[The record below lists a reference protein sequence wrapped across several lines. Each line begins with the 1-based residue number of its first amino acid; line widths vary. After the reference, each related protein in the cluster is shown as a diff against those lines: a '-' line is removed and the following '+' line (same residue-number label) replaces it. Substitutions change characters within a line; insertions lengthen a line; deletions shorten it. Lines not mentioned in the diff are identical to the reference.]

1 MNRRSLLN
9 VSEILLILLILIG
22 LVSCTEKKEDDVVK
36 APYRSI
42 QEVPETEW
50 EILGNKRIYFGHQ
63 SVGYNLIQGVHDVMS
78 QYPQIKLNI
87 IETKDLSQMKGGYFA
102 HSQIGENKKPDS
114 KINEFIE
121 VMEKNSGN
129 PVDIAFFKFCYVD
142 IHNRTELESVFQ
154 LYKNRMGS
162 LINKF
167 PKTQFIHFTVPLTL
181 KQHEPDGWLVKVKK
195 TVNWILKKPDVFDN
209 SFKYEYND
217 KVRSFYENKN
227 TLFDFAYVE
236 STYPDGRKNIFEK
249 NGKKIEALITE
260 YTDDGGHLNSVGRYH
275 AAESLLLYLVNMN
288 RY

>member
-22 LVSCTEKKEDDVVK
+22 LVRCTEKKEDDVVK

-50 EILGNKRIYFGHQ
+50 EMLRNKRIYFGHQ
-63 SVGYNLIQGVHDVMS
+63 SVGYNLIQGVHDVVS

-87 IETKDLSQMKGGYFA
+87 IETKDFSQMKGGYFA

-142 IHNRTELESVFQ
+142 IHNKIELESVFQ
-154 LYKNRMGS
+154 LYKNRMGF
-162 LINKF
+162 LIKKY
-167 PKTQFIHFTVPLTL
+167 PKTRFIHFTVPLTSR
-181 KQHEPDGWLVKVKK
+181 QHELNGWLVEVKK
-195 TVNWILKKPDVFDN
+195 AVNWILRKPNVFDN
-209 SFKYEYND
+209 SFKYEYNE
-217 KVRSFYENKN
+217 KIRSFYENKN

-236 STYPDGRKNIFEK
+236 STYPDGRKNIFGK
-249 NGKKIEALITE
+249 NGKKIEVLIPE

-288 RY
+288 RK